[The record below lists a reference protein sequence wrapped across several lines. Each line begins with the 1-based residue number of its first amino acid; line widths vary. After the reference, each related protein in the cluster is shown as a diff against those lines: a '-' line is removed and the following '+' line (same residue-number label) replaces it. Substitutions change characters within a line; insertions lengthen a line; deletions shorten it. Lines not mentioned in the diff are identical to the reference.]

1 MGNMVSDVMV
11 RALVPNL
18 GFPVSKS
25 LGCSKFDSVFHPSEV
40 NEMRIKRVIGDPG
53 DLVVKS
59 KL

>member
-40 NEMRIKRVIGDPG
+40 NEMRIK
-53 DLVVKS
+53 
-59 KL
+59 